1 MAEREDVRERV
12 PDEPATDDLDG
23 ESLGLSG
30 FDTGGTTADVDLAAL
45 ETDSETEAAAAD
57 EGGSR
62 FSLGI
67 TERLRSR
74 VSSWFSTGS
83 FLLAA
88 ALSVIGVF
96 VLGGLLPFGGIGDL
110 FGIAIASFGYGL
122 LSDESHYLENGVAAA
137 LVAGTWSLVGNLVVT
152 LLGLGL
158 PVVALGFAGGGIAGI
173 VGHYFGRD
181 LRDGL
186 TRDV

>member
-12 PDEPATDDLDG
+12 PDETASDDLEG

-30 FDTGGTTADVDLAAL
+30 FDSGSKTVDVDLAAL
-45 ETDSETEAAAAD
+45 ETESAAD
-57 EGGSR
+57 AAGADDSGSR
-62 FSLGI
+62 FSLGL

-83 FLLAA
+83 FLVAA

-110 FGIAIASFGYGL
+110 TGIAMASFGYGL
-122 LSDESHYLENGVAAA
+122 LSDESHYLENGVAGA